1 VSCRGCGFTNPAN
14 FRFCGQ
20 CGQRLDE
27 AEAERRQLTVMF
39 FDLVGSTTLSAELD
53 PEELRDLVRSYQVRC
68 GDVVRRYGGHVAQFL
83 GDGILVYF
91 GYPEAH
97 SDDGCRAVSCALSI
111 LQAMEQLSRELSASK
126 QPRLDL
132 RVGMHTG
139 LVVVG
144 ELGGGEHRE
153 NLAIGE
159 TPNVAARLQ
168 GLAGINQ
175 VVFSAET
182 YELLGDAFEVEC
194 LGEHS
199 LKGVPQPVPVY
210 RALGWADG
218 PDQRS
223 RTRARRA
230 LCPLIGRDKAMA
242 ELQESW
248 RQAQAGRGHVVQLLG
263 EQGIGKS
270 RLLQEF
276 KDQALQSN
284 ILLLG
289 CYPEPQYADVPW
301 WGLTSLLE
309 RLLRKAPGHL
319 PAADKLLHLLHEPR
333 YYPALRHLLHL
344 EPHPEHRDPMLS
356 PAAWRQFTFTALSGF
371 FAHLSQAQPWLLVVD
386 GGEALDPS
394 TLEWLQSVQLAG
406 TRGLIVVAGQ
416 TSVLPDARSVLLDR
430 LDSDGAARFV
440 AELTAPDTL
449 PPALLQEVVERGDG
463 VPLFLEELALL
474 AKRRPGIVLPA
485 KLRDFF
491 TARLDGLGPAKRSAQ
506 LASVIGRRFSR
517 RLLGV
522 LRAAASESLEGEILE
537 LLDQGVVLS
546 SSGRDEL
553 LFRHALMREA
563 CYESL
568 LKATRQQQH
577 TALADALQAHYGPW
591 CRQNPSVIAYHLEH
605 SAAPEQAVPW
615 YARALG
621 RCLAVSALQEAT
633 RIAQQSLSLLNRLP
647 ADHPY
652 QQYRLRFL
660 TLQGTAWIG
669 LRGYAA
675 PEVAEC
681 YQTAHQLCEQ
691 IEDTLPL
698 FPVLAGLWALYLVQ
712 GKLDEADALCHRLSA
727 LSVAAEP
734 LHRRLAYATGG
745 QTQFFRG
752 HLREAREKLLEAIA
766 LYTPGIED
774 GQSLAYLL
782 TEPSIASA
790 SYLSWCEL
798 MLGDE
803 VAARKW
809 GQQALDWARALAHP
823 HTLAH
828 TLFFES
834 WLRLNSG
841 DLVSA
846 EPVITELAR
855 LAEQQAFALWQ
866 AMAAALSGHLA
877 LKRGD
882 MRGATQLQAGLEA
895 AERTGAKLGTTWW
908 LANLSMLLSAS
919 GQVEMASAMLQS
931 ARDSAEAAQERWMW
945 PLLLQLSGQPEQAR
959 AYAEHQGTVSFL
971 LRFSSS
977 AATP

>member
-1 VSCRGCGFTNPAN
+1 MSCRGCGFTNPAN

-53 PEELRDLVRSYQVRC
+53 PEELRDLVRAYQVRC

-111 LQAMEQLSRELSASK
+111 LQEMERLNQELGAQRK
-126 QPRLDL
+126 PRLDL

-144 ELGGGEHRE
+144 ELGGAEHRE

-194 LGEHS
+194 LGEHA

-210 RALGWADG
+210 RALGWAEG
-218 PDQRS
+218 QDQRS

-230 LCPLIGRDKAMA
+230 LSPLIGRGEAMGQ
-242 ELQESW
+242 LQAAW
-248 RQAQAGRGHVVQLLG
+248 QQAQAGAGQVVELIG

-276 KDQALQSN
+276 KDLALQHD
-284 ILLLG
+284 IILLG
-289 CYPEPQYADVPW
+289 CYPEPQYVDVPW
-301 WGLTSLLE
+301 WGLSSMLQ
-309 RLLRKAPGHL
+309 RLLRQAPGHL
-319 PAADKLLHLLHEPR
+319 PASDKLLHLLHEPR
-333 YYPALRHLLHL
+333 FYPALRHLLHL
-344 EPHPEHRDPMLS
+344 EPHPEHPDPLLS
-356 PAAWRQFTFTALSGF
+356 PAAWRQFTFAALSGF
-371 FAHLSQAQPWLLVVD
+371 FAHLSQERPWLMVVD
-386 GGEALDPS
+386 GSDFLDPS
-394 TLEWLQSVQLAG
+394 TREWLQCVSLIG

-416 TSVLPDARSVLLDR
+416 NRVLPEARSIPLER
-430 LDSDGAARFV
+430 LDPAAAAQFV
-440 AELTAPDTL
+440 AGLTAPDTL
-449 PPALLQEVVERGDG
+449 APSVLQEVIERADG

-474 AKRRPGIVLPA
+474 ARRRPGNVLPG

-506 LASVIGRRFSR
+506 LGSVIGRRFSR

-522 LRAAASESLEGEILE
+522 LRAAAAESLENEVLE
-537 LLDQGVVLS
+537 LLDQGIVLS

-577 TALADALQAHYGPW
+577 TALAEVLQQHYAAW
-591 CRQNPSVIAYHLEH
+591 CQQNPSVVAYHLEH
-605 SAAPEQAVPW
+605 SSAPEQAVPW

-633 RIAQQSLSLLNRLP
+633 RIGQQSLALLDRLP
-647 ADHPY
+647 PEHPY

-675 PEVAEC
+675 PEVADC
-681 YQTAHQLCEQ
+681 YHAARQLCEQ
-691 IEDTLPL
+691 LGDTLPL

-712 GKLDEADALCHRLSA
+712 GRLDEADALCRRLHSLA
-727 LSVAAEP
+727 TDAEP

-766 LYTPGIED
+766 LYTPGVED

-798 MLGDE
+798 LLGDE
-803 VAARKW
+803 LAARKW
-809 GQQALDWARALAHP
+809 GQQALDWARALDHP

-834 WLRLNSG
+834 WLRLNSD
-841 DLVSA
+841 DLEVA
-846 EPVITELAR
+846 EPAISELSA
-855 LAEQQAFALWQ
+855 LADHQAFALWQ
-866 AMAAALSGHLA
+866 AMAAALGGHLA

-882 MRGATQLQAGLEA
+882 LQGAAQLQAGLEA
-895 AERTGAKLGTTWW
+895 AERTGARLGTTWW
-908 LANLSMLLSAS
+908 LANLSMLLAAS
-919 GQVEMASAMLQS
+919 GQQEMATALVHS
-931 ARDSAEAAQERWMW
+931 ARESAEQAQERWMW
-945 PLLLQLSGQPEQAR
+945 PLLLQLSGREEEAR
-959 AYAEHQGTVSFL
+959 SYAAQQGTLSFL
-971 LRFSSS
+971 QRFSSS
-977 AATP
+977 PATP